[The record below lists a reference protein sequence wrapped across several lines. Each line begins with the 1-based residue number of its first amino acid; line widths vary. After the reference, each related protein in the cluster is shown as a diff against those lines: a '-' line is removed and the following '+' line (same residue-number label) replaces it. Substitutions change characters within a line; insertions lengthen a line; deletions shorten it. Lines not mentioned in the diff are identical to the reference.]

1 MRERRCWNNVVFH
14 CGALV
19 GKTRG
24 SRAFLTFGAFFLRL
38 HQNWVNYFV
47 CFFKALYVYALK
59 AIAIHLLIPKFIY
72 DSSVYNKA

>member
-24 SRAFLTFGAFFLRL
+24 SRAFLTFGAFFAFASELGKL
-38 HQNWVNYFV
+38 F
-47 CFFKALYVYALK
+47 C
-59 AIAIHLLIPKFIY
+59 LLF
-72 DSSVYNKA
+72 